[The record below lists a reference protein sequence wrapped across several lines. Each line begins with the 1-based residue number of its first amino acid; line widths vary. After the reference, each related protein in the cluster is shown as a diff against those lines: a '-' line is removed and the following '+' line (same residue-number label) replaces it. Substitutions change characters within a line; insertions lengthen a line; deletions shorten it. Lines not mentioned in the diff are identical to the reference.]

1 MEHTVFLGQQAWQ
14 YRNES
19 QQKPPRQLQSAAQ
32 LNAAQLLQAAH
43 EGTATVWTGDFYQ
56 AKQLLA
62 ALKKRTAPKHKP
74 CADPREAFHKYRLA
88 QSQHSRLA
96 NMLLLPVNADYR
108 IDLPRAPDVQAAL
121 QAVYGTASDTPF
133 LLPLNQLLGFIGA
146 YEWQKK
152 GVWMDTLQ
160 ANIHVPFG
168 VFSPIR
174 GEYVELVRQAAAQSQ
189 ARTAMDI
196 GTGSGVLAAVLAK
209 HSAACITATDNN
221 PRAVACAAD
230 NIARLGFSSR
240 VRVQMQD
247 LLADESADLIVC
259 NPPWLPARPT
269 SAIETALYDPDH
281 AMLHALLHNAGRHL
295 NDGGEL
301 WIVMSDLAEHL
312 GLRAADDLPNWFAQ
326 TGWRVKSSLHTAPR
340 HAKAQNAHDPLA
352 FARERETTT
361 LYCLERA

>member
-32 LNAAQLLQAAH
+32 LNAAQLLQAAR
-43 EGTATVWTGDFYQ
+43 EGTATVWKGDFYQ

-96 NMLLLPVNADYR
+96 NMLLMPVNADYR

-152 GVWMDTLQ
+152 GVWMNALQ

-174 GEYVELVRQAAAQSQ
+174 GEYVELVRQAATQSQ
-189 ARTAMDI
+189 ARTAMDNATR
-196 GTGSGVLAAVLAK
+196 GKRSAEK
-209 HSAACITATDNN
+209 SAARNRRKEN
-221 PRAVACAAD
+221 
-230 NIARLGFSSR
+230 G
-240 VRVQMQD
+240 
-247 LLADESADLIVC
+247 
-259 NPPWLPARPT
+259 
-269 SAIETALYDPDH
+269 
-281 AMLHALLHNAGRHL
+281 
-295 NDGGEL
+295 
-301 WIVMSDLAEHL
+301 
-312 GLRAADDLPNWFAQ
+312 
-326 TGWRVKSSLHTAPR
+326 
-340 HAKAQNAHDPLA
+340 
-352 FARERETTT
+352 
-361 LYCLERA
+361 